1 MRKRLAPVRLELSE
15 KISDNLKDYLCE
27 KLSLTPEKVFIT
39 DVPLKMNYVFEIIGK
54 LDSTKKAAI
63 TYNEFVPQPCAEV
76 IPDESMIKQILKKDI
91 LLSYPFESMPAI
103 LTAVKGGRI

>member
-1 MRKRLAPVRLELSE
+1 MKR
-15 KISDNLKDYLCE
+15 
-27 KLSLTPEKVFIT
+27 LSLTPEKVFIT

-76 IPDESMIKQILKKDI
+76 IPNESMIKQILKKDI
-91 LLSYPFESMPAI
+91 LLSYPFESMQPFLQLLKEAAYDT
-103 LTAVKGGRI
+103 LMLFQ